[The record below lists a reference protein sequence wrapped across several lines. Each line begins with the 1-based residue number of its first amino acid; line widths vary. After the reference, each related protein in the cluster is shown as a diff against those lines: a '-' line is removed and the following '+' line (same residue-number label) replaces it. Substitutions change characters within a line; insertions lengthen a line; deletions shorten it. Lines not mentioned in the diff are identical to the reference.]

1 MNHPFWQ
8 VILGLSCYPF
18 FTTEHTE
25 HTETNSRTVM
35 SCFRV
40 FGVFRGSLLF
50 SEKSEQHGDGVEE
63 CQPTQ

>member
-1 MNHPFWQ
+1 MMP
-8 VILGLSCYPF
+8 SRF

-25 HTETNSRTVM
+25 HTETNSHTVL

-50 SEKSEQHGDGVEE
+50 SDQSEQHGDGVEK

>member
-1 MNHPFWQ
+1 MMP
-8 VILGLSCYPF
+8 GRF

-35 SCFRV
+35 PCFRV

-63 CQPTQ
+63 